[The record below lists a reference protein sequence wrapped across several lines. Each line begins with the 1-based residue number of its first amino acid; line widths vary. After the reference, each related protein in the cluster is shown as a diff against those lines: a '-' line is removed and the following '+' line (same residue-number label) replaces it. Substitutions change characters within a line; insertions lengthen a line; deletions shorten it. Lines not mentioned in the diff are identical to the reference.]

1 MNKKIAGSIIISL
14 LGVALNANATD
25 GMKTSNNQFKYSDV
39 KTDCYKNDNKKEINC
54 IDYRMDV
61 FKEKVVPGY
70 KGIQVIG
77 AYNNDSPLVDLA
89 SLYNNKKYTLILSN
103 SASSNQGEM
112 LANFNEK
119 IVPYISSIETK
130 YQEDVITN
138 KITKD
143 VYGEGIL
150 MMGLKKSP
158 NTYNVNLTQKYL
170 KEMNF
175 YKVSNEDLTLE
186 LPSLQKWNVNKD
198 FYISETQKIR
208 IDSPVYQ
215 KDKEFYKNI
224 YILSIKDSKI

>member
-1 MNKKIAGSIIISL
+1 MNKKISGSIIISL

-25 GMKTSNNQFKYSDV
+25 RIKIPDSQFKYSNV

-61 FKEKVVPGY
+61 FKEKVEPEY

-77 AYNNDSPLVDLA
+77 SYNNDSPLVDLA

-103 SASSNQGEM
+103 SSSSNQGEM
-112 LANFNEK
+112 LANFNET

-130 YQEDVITN
+130 YQKDSITN

-186 LPSLQKWNVNKD
+186 LPSLQKWNANKD
-198 FYISETQKIR
+198 FYITENQRIR
-208 IDSPVYQ
+208 IDSPIYQ

-224 YILSIKDSKI
+224 YIISIKESKI